1 MLFTCRDDNQE
12 IGCVCGVSRARSQ
25 EALFAL
31 LSIENQVEMLLMIRE
46 SHGSGW
52 FTVQERYLF
61 FSVIITEK
69 TIDYKELEILFKAL
83 ANLPR
88 D

>member
-12 IGCVCGVSRARSQ
+12 IGCVCGVRRARSQ

-46 SHGSGW
+46 
-52 FTVQERYLF
+52 TVMGLVGLLF
-61 FSVIITEK
+61 RKGIYFSV
-69 TIDYKELEILFKAL
+69 LL
-83 ANLPR
+83 
-88 D
+88 